1 MIQLII
7 SDCLPESRQMEPD
20 HRDQHHGLDRYGA
33 NLKSPG
39 HAAER
44 TAFHQD
50 RKDDG
55 RSPGGDP
62 FQTHSAEY

>member
-1 MIQLII
+1 
-7 SDCLPESRQMEPD
+7 MEPD
-20 HRDQHHGLDRYGA
+20 HRDQHHGLDWYGA

-62 FQTHSAEY
+62 FQTHSAES